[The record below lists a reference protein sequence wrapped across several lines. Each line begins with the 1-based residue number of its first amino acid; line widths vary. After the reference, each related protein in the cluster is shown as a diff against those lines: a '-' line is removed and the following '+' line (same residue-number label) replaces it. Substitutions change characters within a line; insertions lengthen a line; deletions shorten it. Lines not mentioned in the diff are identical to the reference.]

1 MSDSSKQSIRNVK
14 LGENTRM
21 ADFVN
26 LYECEVGDNSRIGAF
41 VEVQKGARIGK
52 NVKVSSHTFICEGV
66 TIEDDVF
73 VGHNVSFINDKYPRA
88 TTNGSLQTDAD
99 WECVPTLVKK
109 GASIGTSSTIL
120 CGVKIGE
127 NSIVGAGSVVTRD
140 VPDNSVV
147 AGVPARLIRNL
158 EKPDNAG
165 ESPELPVPF
174 LDLKAQ
180 YRSIKSEV
188 LPAINKI
195 LDNCSYVLGEDVAAF
210 EKEFS
215 AYQQAEAGIAVNT
228 GTSALHLAL
237 LAAGI
242 GPGDEV
248 ITVSF
253 TFVATVAAIVY
264 TGARPVFVDIDPY
277 TLTMDT
283 SLIEAAITP
292 RTKAILPV
300 HLHGQA
306 AEMDQIMEI
315 AGRHGLIVIEDA
327 CQAHGAEYK
336 GHRVGSIG
344 DMGCFSF
351 YPGKNL
357 GAYGEGG
364 MVITS
369 NRKYEEDIRMLRDW
383 GAQSKYRHVLKGF
396 NYRMEGIQGAVLR
409 VKLRHLE
416 KWTEARRAAATRYN
430 QLLENTKIGIPVE
443 LPCNRHVYH
452 IYAIR
457 VPQRE
462 AFQKALNDEQIQ
474 SGIHYPIP
482 VHLQPAYADLGY
494 VEGDFPHTEAAAD
507 EVLSLPMFAELT
519 SAQQE
524 RVAATVNAAYAEVVK
539 NSIENTLFPVN
550 EEPDQ
555 ETTTAVVAA

>member
-1 MSDSSKQSIRNVK
+1 MSDNSRQNIRNVK
-14 LGENTRM
+14 LGENTRIS
-21 ADFVN
+21 DFTN

-41 VEVQKGARIGK
+41 VEIQKNALIGR

-88 TTNGSLQTDAD
+88 TANGQPQTEAD
-99 WECVPTLVKK
+99 WVCVPTLVKK

-120 CGVKIGE
+120 CGVTVGE
-127 NSIVGAGSVVTRD
+127 NAIVGAGSVVTKD
-140 VPDNSVV
+140 VPANVVV
-147 AGVPARLIRNL
+147 AGIPARFVR
-158 EKPDNAG
+158 G
-165 ESPELPVPF
+165 TESEAADKNEGPKQVPF

-180 YRSIKSEV
+180 YKSIKSEILPVVNRV
-188 LPAINKI
+188 LE
-195 LDNCSYVLGEDVAAF
+195 NCSFILGEEVSAF

-215 AYQQAEAGIAVNT
+215 AYQNAASGIAVNT

-237 LAAGI
+237 LSAGI

-264 TGARPVFVDIDPY
+264 TGARPVFVDIDPNS
-277 TLTMDT
+277 LTMAVNE
-283 SLIEAAITP
+283 IEKAITP

-306 AEMDQIMEI
+306 ADMDPIIEI
-315 AGRHGLIVIEDA
+315 ARRHGLIVIEDA

-336 GHRVGSIG
+336 GRRVGSIG

-364 MVITS
+364 MVVT
-369 NRKYEEDIRMLRDW
+369 NDQKHDQTIRMLRDW
-383 GAQSKYRHVLKGF
+383 GAQSKYCHILKGY
-396 NYRMEGIQGAVLR
+396 NYRMEGMQGAILR
-409 VKLRHLE
+409 VKLRHLDE
-416 KWTEARRAAATRYN
+416 WTEARRSHAERYN
-430 QLLENTKIGIPVE
+430 ELLTGSGVEIPCE
-443 LPCNRHVYH
+443 MPFNRHVYH
-452 IYAIR
+452 IYAVR
-457 VPQRE
+457 VPDRD
-462 AFQKALNDEQIQ
+462 AFQKTLAAYGVQT
-474 SGIHYPIP
+474 GIHYPIP

-494 VEGDFPHTEAAAD
+494 KAGDFPHTEAAAE

-519 SAQQE
+519 GEQQDAVSE
-524 RVAATVNAAYAEVVK
+524 AVHEVF
-539 NSIENTLFPVN
+539 NTLYTKPSEIYSFPLH
-550 EEPDQ
+550 EEQQDAMIS
-555 ETTTAVVAA
+555 AVAV